1 MSGQKENDDARGGLK
16 AHGEYASEYHAP
28 VLCKAVV
35 KGLVTNRDGM
45 YVDGTLG
52 GGGHAAA
59 LLDSLSERGRV
70 IGIDRDDDALVEAAT
85 RLSREVERDRFV
97 AVKGDFRD
105 AGNLLADRGIDLID
119 GLLLDLGVSSHQLD
133 VADRGFSH
141 RLSGPLDMR
150 MDVAEAGDAAE
161 LLNAVDEHELTR
173 ILRRFGEEPR
183 ARRISAAL
191 VAARPIGT
199 TKDLADAVRSAVPP
213 HEVAK
218 SLSRVFQ
225 AVRIVVNDELG
236 ALEHVL
242 NASLDFVRVGG
253 RIAVISYHS
262 LEDRRVKRFFRS
274 GNFEGTVH
282 RDVFG
287 NSLSPLAEV
296 RPSPV
301 SPDSNETETNPRAR
315 SARLRIAERL
325 PGADAAPGRS
335 PHP

>member
-1 MSGQKENDDARGGLK
+1 MSGQKENDDARGRLK
-16 AHGEYASEYHAP
+16 AHGEYASAYHAP
-28 VLCKAVV
+28 VLCNAVV
-35 KGLVTNRDGM
+35 KGLVTNRDGL

-59 LLDSLSERGRV
+59 LLDALSERGRV
-70 IGIDRDDDALVEAAT
+70 IGIDRDGDALVEAAT
-85 RLSREVERDRFV
+85 RLSREAERGRFV
-97 AVKGDFRD
+97 VVKGDFRD
-105 AGNLLADRGIDLID
+105 AGNLLADQGIDLID

-133 VADRGFSH
+133 VAHRGFSH

-150 MDVAEAGDAAE
+150 MDVAEMGDAAE
-161 LLNAVDEHELTR
+161 LLNDVDEHELIR

-183 ARRISAAL
+183 ARRIAGVL
-191 VAARPIGT
+191 LAARPLGT
-199 TKDLADAVRSAVPP
+199 TKELADAVRSAVPA

-236 ALEHVL
+236 ALEDAL
-242 NASLDFVRVGG
+242 NASLDFVHVGG

-262 LEDRRVKRFFRS
+262 LEDRRVKRFFRA
-274 GNFEGTVH
+274 GNFEGRVH

-296 RPSPV
+296 RPTPV
-301 SPDSNETETNPRAR
+301 SPGSDETETNPRAR

-325 PGADAAPGRS
+325 PTADAARGHS
-335 PHP
+335 PQS